1 MRNDDV
7 RPISFMQICKSNTK
21 KTHLRVKEKYPTKC
35 SSSLMSSSLFKPMM
49 VIQKGTI
56 TKITLK
62 TTLFLS
68 EKQHGE
74 HQNHDLTEDIC

>member
-1 MRNDDV
+1 
-7 RPISFMQICKSNTK
+7 
-21 KTHLRVKEKYPTKC
+21 
-35 SSSLMSSSLFKPMM
+35 MSSSLFKPMM